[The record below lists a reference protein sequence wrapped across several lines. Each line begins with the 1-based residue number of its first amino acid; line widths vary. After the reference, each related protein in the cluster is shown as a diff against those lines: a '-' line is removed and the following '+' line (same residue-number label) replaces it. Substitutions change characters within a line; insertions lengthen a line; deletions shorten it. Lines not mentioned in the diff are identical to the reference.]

1 MDIRQQNETVLSHP
15 AVRKKENTVVNRE
28 RGRVLLQKVYIQAA
42 ALSALSKA
50 VPTGIGTRAA
60 TRADMSTLAVNRN
73 QAKSLS
79 AMDNKIDYDSILTK

>member
-1 MDIRQQNETVLSHP
+1 MDIHQQNETVLSHP
-15 AVRKKENTVVNRE
+15 AVRKKENTVVNGE

-50 VPTGIGTRAA
+50 DLAGIG

-73 QAKSLS
+73 QAKRLS

>member
-1 MDIRQQNETVLSHP
+1 MDIHEHNETVLSHP
-15 AVRKKENTVVNRE
+15 AVRKKGNTVVNGE
-28 RGRVLLQKVYIQAA
+28 RGKVFLQEVYIQAA

-50 VPTGIGTRAA
+50 DPAGIG

-73 QAKSLS
+73 QAKRLS

>member
-1 MDIRQQNETVLSHP
+1 MDIHQQNETVLSHP
-15 AVRKKENTVVNRE
+15 AVRKKENTVVNGE

-50 VPTGIGTRAA
+50 VPAGIG
-60 TRADMSTLAVNRN
+60 TRADMSTLVVNRN
-73 QAKSLS
+73 QAKRLS